1 MPGIKRK
8 RSDKD
13 VPNDAQREM
22 VNDINNLSSSWRRR
36 LGLHPA
42 PSDEG
47 MIRLVSDC
55 AGYGSDLI
63 ALRLLDLQNRFQ
75 VVMTSEVAKDK
86 RILHSSV
93 ATACGWSDGHGESVS
108 DIMTRNDL
116 TAPRADLYVAGYPCP
131 SFSRLGKRQGA
142 RDQRGFVTLKGLKY
156 IAASRPRALILEQ
169 VSELQQAKHK
179 RVWEFIQKILTRL
192 NYAFV
197 WKVLSPK
204 HFAVPQSRPRTYVVA
219 VARESLRTRELTLPA
234 ERPHCSDLHHFL
246 DKTVVGSEKLDLPV
260 YEEKLGSQMWER
272 GWVLDVGS
280 SPSFQHP
287 LKNLCPCLT
296 KTRQQ
301 QGGYYVTRLRRR
313 LLVEEAGRLQ
323 SVPQQVLK
331 QMVQA
336 ANDANLRQRA
346 VDAALGDGM
355 SVAVLMSALGVALD
369 GSGMTSTMQRKR
381 DYWLRVP
388 CGSAAAQM
396 SDRPFDKTSK

>member
-1 MPGIKRK
+1 M
-8 RSDKD
+8 
-13 VPNDAQREM
+13 
-22 VNDINNLSSSWRRR
+22 
-36 LGLHPA
+36 
-42 PSDEG
+42 
-47 MIRLVSDC
+47 
-55 AGYGSDLI
+55 
-63 ALRLLDLQNRFQ
+63 
-75 VVMTSEVAKDK
+75 
-86 RILHSSV
+86 
-93 ATACGWSDGHGESVS
+93 
-108 DIMTRNDL
+108 
-116 TAPRADLYVAGYPCP
+116 
-131 SFSRLGKRQGA
+131 
-142 RDQRGFVTLKGLKY
+142 
-156 IAASRPRALILEQ
+156 
-169 VSELQQAKHK
+169 
-179 RVWEFIQKILTRL
+179 
-192 NYAFV
+192 
-197 WKVLSPK
+197 
-204 HFAVPQSRPRTYVVA
+204 
-219 VARESLRTRELTLPA
+219 
-234 ERPHCSDLHHFL
+234 
-246 DKTVVGSEKLDLPV
+246 VGSEKLDLPV

-296 KTRQQ
+296 KTRLQ

-396 SDRPFDKTSK
+396 SDRLFDKTSK